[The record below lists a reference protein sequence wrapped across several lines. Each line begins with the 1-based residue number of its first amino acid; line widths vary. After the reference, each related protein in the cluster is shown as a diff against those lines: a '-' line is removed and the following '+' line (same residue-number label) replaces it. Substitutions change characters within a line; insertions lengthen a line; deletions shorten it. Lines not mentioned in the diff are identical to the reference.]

1 MRDKNKKS
9 FLLLKKHNLFP
20 FIAGGIVFFII
31 FSISEWLIEMDDSV
45 HDEQYQAR
53 VDGRIKH
60 ISHQLQEAINN
71 NLLIIEAVESLLL
84 LQQDISS
91 DEFNIIATQLIATR
105 PSIKQIELS
114 PNAIVKY
121 IYPQPD
127 QPVIGLN
134 LRTIP
139 GQKSIV
145 EQSIQQRKMIMAG
158 PLELIEG
165 GVALI
170 VRQPLYKKEQGN
182 THFWG
187 FITLLFDIEKL
198 FTEAELLSNDNL
210 TEYAIRGAD
219 AQGKNGEIFFGEPRV
234 FASRHL
240 STLINVPGGHWIL
253 AASINDYPHT
263 PYHSYLS
270 IWGLLASA
278 AFGLLTGLTCMLWI
292 RTYQRSIHDPLTGLL
307 NRQYFQKR
315 AKTEIERAKRHNL
328 PLSLIMIDLDLFKQI
343 NDNFGHQVGDQILI
357 SSAKLIQEALRD
369 GDEVGRY
376 GGEEFIVITPH
387 DDEAQAQQ
395 CAERI
400 RLQLDRHIVLKH
412 QKIKLSASLG
422 VASLSRDATD
432 YDQLIYKADAAL
444 YQAKDNGRNCIT
456 IAESKN

>member
-31 FSISEWLIEMDDSV
+31 FLISEWLIELDELV
-45 HDEQYQAR
+45 HEEQYQAR
-53 VDGRIKH
+53 VDGRINH
-60 ISHQLQEAINN
+60 ISHQLQKTINN
-71 NLLIIEAVESLLL
+71 NLLVIEAVEALLL
-84 LQQDISS
+84 LKPAISS
-91 DEFNIIATQLIATR
+91 PEFKTIAERLLASR

-114 PNAIVKY
+114 PGAIVKY
-121 IYPQPD
+121 IYPSQDPSL
-127 QPVIGLN
+127 IGLN
-134 LRTIP
+134 LRSIP
-139 GQKSIV
+139 DQKIMI
-145 EQSIQQRKMIMAG
+145 EQSIQQRKIMMAG

-165 GVALI
+165 GIALI
-170 VRQPLYKKEQGN
+170 VRQPLYKKEQGS
-182 THFWG
+182 TQFWG
-187 FITLLFDIEKL
+187 FITLQFDIDKL
-198 FTEAELLSNDNL
+198 FTEAELLSSDNL
-210 TEYAIRGAD
+210 TQYAIRGANNQSGD
-219 AQGKNGEIFFGEPRV
+219 GRVLFGQPNV
-234 FASRHL
+234 FSSRHL
-240 STLINVPGGHWIL
+240 SAYISVPGGHWVL
-253 AASINDYPHT
+253 GASINDYPHT

-422 VASLSRDATD
+422 VASLSRDTCD

-444 YQAKDNGRNCIT
+444 YQAKDSGRNCIT

>member
-9 FLLLKKHNLFP
+9 FLLLKKNNLLP
-20 FIAGGIVFFII
+20 LIAGGIVFLII

-53 VDGRIKH
+53 VDGSIKH

-71 NLLIIEAVESLLL
+71 NLLVIETVESLLL
-84 LQQDISS
+84 LQTDITSR
-91 DEFNIIATQLIATR
+91 EFNIIAENLLATR

-114 PNAIVKY
+114 PDAIIKF
-121 IYPQPD
+121 IYPLSD
-127 QPVIGLN
+127 QSGVGLN
-134 LRTIP
+134 LRSIP
-139 GQKSIV
+139 GQKDIV
-145 EQSIQQRKMIMAG
+145 EQSIQQQKMIMAG
-158 PLELIEG
+158 PLELLEG
-165 GVALI
+165 GIALI
-170 VRQPLYKKEQGN
+170 VRQPLYKTDQGN
-182 THFWG
+182 TQFWG
-187 FITLLFDIEKL
+187 FITLLFDLDKL
-198 FTEAELLSNDNL
+198 FTEAELLGNDHL
-210 TEYAIRGAD
+210 TQYAIRGAD
-219 AQGKNGEIFFGEPRV
+219 AQGKDGEIFFGEPRV

-278 AFGLLTGLTCMLWI
+278 AFGLLTWFSTLLWL

-315 AKTEIERAKRHNL
+315 TKIEIERAKRHNL

-343 NDNFGHQVGDQILI
+343 NDNFGHQAGDHILRL
-357 SSAKLIQEALRD
+357 SAQLIQESLRE

-376 GGEEFIVITPH
+376 GGEEFVVITPH
-387 DDEAQAQQ
+387 DNEIQAQQ

-400 RLQLDRHIVLKH
+400 RLQLDRQIVINE
-412 QKIKLSASLG
+412 QTVKLSASLG
-422 VASLSRDATD
+422 VASLSRNASD
-432 YDQLIYKADAAL
+432 YDQLIYKADEAL
-444 YQAKDNGRNCIT
+444 YQAKAKGRNCIVT
-456 IAESKN
+456 AGKN